1 MSHQEA
7 MDGRQCCIVVDQQEK
22 TIEVSGDGRRG
33 SSNDS
38 NIKVFTFD
46 RVYDSKCTQNQ
57 LYQEVAHPIVQSV
70 MHGYNGTVLAYGQTA
85 SGKTYTMEGFDDSP
99 ELRGIIPHAFEEI
112 FSHISQ
118 SQSSDRFLVR
128 ASYLEIYNEE
138 IRDLLAPSTSP
149 GARLELKESPD
160 AGVYVRN
167 LTCLTVHSLSDI
179 IRLLMVGKKN
189 RSVGATLMNQD
200 SSRSHSIFTITVET
214 SVEDPETGLH
224 IRVGKLNLV
233 DLAGSERMSKTGA
246 TGDRLKELTNIN
258 WSLTAL
264 GNVISALVDG
274 RSTHIPYRDS
284 KLTRLLQDS
293 LGGNTR
299 TVMVANIGPADYNYE
314 ESVSTL
320 RYANRAKSIKNK
332 PRINEDPKD
341 ALLREFQAEI
351 IRLKAQLSG
360 DAVNDLTKEICT
372 LKNEKEM
379 VEKNLRNLRQQ
390 AGVDPYLCQ
399 SFSEQAIS
407 YIKADLEKKAHFDI
421 ECLRAEKERS
431 DEEKQKLTEQLL
443 KQLKD
448 MQTHYE
454 SFAKEKEDRDF
465 LTNKLRALEDKVLHG
480 SNNDNEKLVE
490 KAKQQEEELALYQ
503 HHIQERQQLDE
514 ERQRKIAELEDA
526 QLMAEVKCST
536 MEEELEMKTTK
547 FRKLMACYQQSKADL
562 ASLRTELQ
570 DTIHEF
576 HRERTDLLLSLR
588 SLEQQHQLK
597 SLVIEKFIPSEEL
610 AKIMKRVEWDDET
623 ERWVFQSMVANFQSG
638 MSPFIVDPA
647 NKQPLQRPASAV
659 GRSRPPGS
667 RYQMD
672 NVLKIGLDIPKHTL
686 YDYENHLDRAQAQAH
701 IMQAF
706 SPNFGEDDGPYLSY
720 EQKTGAA
727 KPLRPRTANR

>member
-1 MSHQEA
+1 ERVQVVVRCRPMSHQEA

-351 IRLKAQLSG
+351 IRFIGLICVLKLMNSENCVNRLKAQLSG

-390 AGVDPYLCQ
+390 AG
-399 SFSEQAIS
+399 
-407 YIKADLEKKAHFDI
+407 
-421 ECLRAEKERS
+421 CLRAEKERS

-514 ERQRKIAELEDA
+514 ERQRKIAEL
-526 QLMAEVKCST
+526 EVKCST

-667 RYQMD
+667 RYHSYMLALPRMD

-686 YDYENHLDRAQAQAH
+686 YDYE
-701 IMQAF
+701 
-706 SPNFGEDDGPYLSY
+706 
-720 EQKTGAA
+720 
-727 KPLRPRTANR
+727 